1 MTNTSLWRGAAPLV
15 LASGSPFRLAL
26 LQSAGIPAEAVKPE
40 IDERAVEQS
49 VRDRGAG
56 PEQVAG
62 VLAEAKALSIS
73 SNFAGRFVLGC
84 DQTLALGAR
93 AFHKPEGREGA
104 RQHLKALSGRTHHLH
119 SGLAL
124 VQDGRLIWSE
134 VTSASMTM
142 RELADDMIEAYL
154 DAAGDAILKSV
165 GAYQLESLGIHLFE
179 HFEGDQSTIVGL
191 PLLPLLEALRQEGL
205 IAQ

>member
-1 MTNTSLWRGAAPLV
+1 MKGTSLWRGVEPLV

-26 LQSAGIPAEAVKPE
+26 LASAGIPAEAVKPA
-40 IDERAVEQS
+40 IDERAVEAS

-62 VLAEAKALSIS
+62 VLAESKAQSVS
-73 SNFAGRFVLGC
+73 ARFPGRFVLGC
-84 DQTLALGAR
+84 DQTLALGPQ

-104 RQHLKALSGRTHHLH
+104 RRHLRTLSGRTHHLH

-124 VQDGRLIWSE
+124 VQDGRVIWAE

-142 RELADDMIEAYL
+142 RVLSDEMIENYL
-154 DAAGDAILKSV
+154 EAAGETILQSV
-165 GAYQLESLGIHLFE
+165 GAYQLEALGIHLFE

-205 IAQ
+205 VAR

>member
-1 MTNTSLWRGAAPLV
+1 MTASSLWRGTEPLV
-15 LASGSPFRLAL
+15 LASGSRFRLAL
-26 LQSAGIPAEAVKPE
+26 LQSAGIPAEAVKPA
-40 IDERAVEQS
+40 IDERAVEAS
-49 VRDRGAG
+49 VREKGAG

-73 SNFAGRFVLGC
+73 AQYAGRFVLGC
-84 DQTLALGAR
+84 DQTLALGPK
-93 AFHKPEGREGA
+93 AFHKPEGRAGA
-104 RQHLKALSGRTHHLH
+104 RQHLKSLSGRTHHLH

-124 VQDGRLIWSE
+124 VQDSRVIWAE

-142 RELADDMIEAYL
+142 RELSDEMIESYL
-154 DAAGDAILKSV
+154 DAAGDAVLQSV
-165 GAYQLESLGIHLFE
+165 GAYQLEALGIHLFE

-205 IAQ
+205 VAR